1 MPRTAAELQILPIS
15 AAKVTSNGTSRHDP
29 SRGGGG
35 LIEVPKVL
43 QLAYH
48 FPPIGGGGVQRNLE
62 FARRLP
68 DHGYEVI
75 VVTGSGDAGGRW
87 TPRDPTL
94 LDAVPPSVAVE
105 RVSEPTPVPGRSF
118 HRRVDKLLMRP
129 TRFSEDWTTSVLAA
143 SERLAPDID
152 LIYASLVP
160 YEAAEAAGRLAT
172 HLGVPWVADLQDPW
186 ALDEMCL
193 YPTGLHR
200 RADLRRMARLLSSAA
215 AIVLNT
221 PEAVIRFRD
230 ALPELAGKTVV
241 SIPNGFDPD
250 LFEDTPSRR
259 DDEGDRFRVVHT
271 GYLHTELGLE
281 TRKNGRLRRLAGGM
295 FLPIDILTRSHV
307 YLMQALEEFERT
319 EPSLRALIDVHFA
332 GVLSETDRRSL
343 EGVPGVKLHGYLA
356 HRDSVSL
363 VRTADLLFLPM
374 HNLPEGTRAGLVPGK
389 TYEYVRS
396 GRPILAAIPRGDAF
410 DLLERLPNAHLV
422 APDDV
427 AGMTAAIKRR
437 VDTWLK
443 TGSRST
449 PVEDVYDEFS
459 HSHLVGRLASLFDT
473 VVAKSQA
480 AVVS

>member
-1 MPRTAAELQILPIS
+1 M
-15 AAKVTSNGTSRHDP
+15 
-29 SRGGGG
+29 
-35 LIEVPKVL
+35 PKVL

-68 DHGYEVI
+68 EHGFELV

-94 LDAVPPSVAVE
+94 LETVPSSVTVM
-105 RVSEPTPVPGRSF
+105 RVPEPTPVPSRSA
-118 HRRVDKLLMRP
+118 RRRIDKVLMRP
-129 TRFSEDWTTSVLAA
+129 TRFSEDWTASVLAL
-143 SERLAPDID
+143 SDTLAPDID

-160 YEAAEAAGRLAT
+160 YEAAEAAGRLAA
-172 HLGVPWVADLQDPW
+172 HLGKPWIADLQDPW

-200 RADLRRMARLLSSAA
+200 RVDLRRMSRLLSSAA

-221 PEAVIRFRD
+221 PEAVRRLRD

-241 SIPNGFDPD
+241 SIPNGFDPG
-250 LFEDTPSRR
+250 LFDDPLPSR
-259 DDEGDRFRVVHT
+259 DDEGERFRIVHT

-281 TRKNGRLRRLAGGM
+281 TRKNGRIRRLAGGM
-295 FLPIDILTRSHV
+295 LLPIDILTRSHV
-307 YLMQALEEFERT
+307 YLMRALAELERT
-319 EPSLRALIDVHFA
+319 EPSLRALVDVHFA

-343 EGVPGVKLHGYLA
+343 EGVPGVKLHGYVS
-356 HRDSVSL
+356 HRDSVAL

-374 HNLPEGTRAGLVPGK
+374 HNLPESARAGLVPGK
-389 TYEYVRS
+389 TYEYIRS

-410 DLLERLPNAHLV
+410 DLLERLPNADLV
-422 APDDV
+422 APDDTE
-427 AGMTAAIKRR
+427 GMTASLKRR
-437 VDTWLK
+437 LDAWRT
-443 TGSRST
+443 TGSPSA

-459 HSHLVGRLASLFDT
+459 HSHLAGRLATLFDG
-473 VVAKSQA
+473 VIAMSQQPVAR
-480 AVVS
+480 